1 MGRVLVTDGH
11 WRKTLALVRS
21 LGRKGIDVTVGERT
35 FLNTSFFSKYCYRR
49 IVYPSLRRYP
59 DQFIDFMMKEIKTN
73 HYECLY
79 PMEED
84 TLLLL
89 ARHRSEISK
98 YTYLLIPD
106 CQKIEFVRDK
116 GNLLRFAE
124 VHGIPI
130 PRTLYEP
137 PTPTPEP
144 CKVQGSGPIPIVVP
158 GSGLKPIVVQ
168 DSPAS
173 NVVQGLAS
181 QIDSIPIPAV
191 IKPRISSGSF
201 GIAYVRKREDLIPLY
216 QKVHAQ
222 YPFPLVQEWIPD
234 GGGTFGFSALFD
246 DGSNVKAAFIHKK
259 LRMYPIQGGPSTL
272 REGVEHP
279 QIMELGL
286 SLLKSL
292 NWTGVAMAEFK
303 VDPRDGIPKLME
315 VNPRFWGSLHLAI
328 LSGVNFPYLILKMA
342 RGDKFDPVLSYRIGK
357 RCRWLLLG
365 DILHFLNNPHRF
377 HLDPSF
383 FKFFDPDTSYDIIS
397 KEDPLPV
404 LGAMATF
411 STFLYDPE
419 MKRFLERR

>member
-1 MGRVLVTDGH
+1 MGVLVTDGH

-35 FLNTSFFSKYCYRR
+35 FLNTSFFSRYCSRR
-49 IVYPSLRRYP
+49 IVYPSPRRYP
-59 DQFIDFMMKEIKTN
+59 DQFIDFITKEIKEN
-73 HYECLY
+73 CYECLY
-79 PMEED
+79 PMEEE

-89 ARHRSEISK
+89 AQHRSEISK

-106 CQKIEFVRDK
+106 SQKIEFVRDK

-124 VHGIPI
+124 GHGIPT
-130 PRTLYEP
+130 PKTWYEP
-137 PTPTPEP
+137 PTLWSSKTYSTGQALP
-144 CKVQGSGPIPIVVP
+144 
-158 GSGLKPIVVQ
+158 L
-168 DSPAS
+168 
-173 NVVQGLAS
+173 
-181 QIDSIPIPAV
+181 DSIPLPAV

-216 QKVHAQ
+216 QKIHAQ

-246 DGSNVKAAFIHKK
+246 GGSNVKAAFIHKK

-279 QIMELGL
+279 QIMALGL

-328 LSGVNFPYLILKMA
+328 LSGVDFPYLILKMA
-342 RGDKFDPVLSYRIGK
+342 RGDQFDPVLSYRMGK
-357 RCRWLLLG
+357 RCRWLLFG
-365 DILHFLNNPHRF
+365 DILHFLNNPDRF

-383 FKFFDPDTSYDIIS
+383 FHFFEPDTAYDIIS
-397 KEDPLPV
+397 QEDPLPI

-419 MKRFLERR
+419 MKRFLQRR

>member
-1 MGRVLVTDGH
+1 MSSVLVTDGH

-35 FLNTSFFSKYCYRR
+35 FLNTSFFSKYCSRR
-49 IVYPSLRRYP
+49 IVYPSPRRYP
-59 DQFIDFMMKEIKTN
+59 DQFIDFILKEIKKN
-73 HYECLY
+73 HYECLF
-79 PMEED
+79 PMEEE
-84 TLLLL
+84 TLLLV
-89 ARHRSEISK
+89 ARHREAISRH
-98 YTYLLIPD
+98 TYLLIPD
-106 CQKIEFVRDK
+106 LDKIEFVRDK
-116 GNLLRFAE
+116 GNLIHFAGA
-124 VHGIPI
+124 HGIPI
-130 PRTLYEP
+130 PRTIYSLEN
-137 PTPTPEP
+137 PEP
-144 CKVQGSGPIPIVVP
+144 DMVQG
-158 GSGLKPIVVQ
+158 
-168 DSPAS
+168 
-173 NVVQGLAS
+173 
-181 QIDSIPIPAV
+181 PAV

-216 QKVHAQ
+216 QKVDAQ
-222 YPFPLVQEWIPD
+222 YPSPLVQEWVPD
-234 GGGTFGFSALFD
+234 GGGTFGVSALFD
-246 DGSNVKAAFIHKK
+246 NESNVKAAFVHKK
-259 LRMYPIQGGPSTL
+259 LRMYPVQGGPSTL
-272 REGVEHP
+272 REGVQHL

-328 LSGVNFPYLILKMA
+328 ISGVDFPYLILKMA
-342 RGDKFDPVLSYRIGK
+342 RGDQFDPVLDYTLGK
-357 RCRWLLLG
+357 RCRWLLFG

-383 FKFFDPDTSYDIIS
+383 FQFFDPDTSYDIIS
-397 KEDPLPV
+397 REDPLPI

>member
-1 MGRVLVTDGH
+1 MAGVLVTDGH

-35 FLNTSFFSKYCYRR
+35 FLNTSFFSKYCSRR
-49 IVYPSLRRYP
+49 IVYPSPRRYP
-59 DQFIDFMMKEIKTN
+59 DQFIEFITKEIKEN
-73 HYECLY
+73 RYECLY
-79 PMEED
+79 PMEEE

-89 ARHRSEISK
+89 AQHRSEISK

-106 CQKIEFVRDK
+106 SQKIEFVRDK

-124 VHGIPI
+124 AHGIPT
-130 PRTLYEP
+130 PLTFHSP
-137 PTPTPEP
+137 PTLSLPH
-144 CKVQGSGPIPIVVP
+144 QGG
-158 GSGLKPIVVQ
+158 GENGG
-168 DSPAS
+168 DSLDP
-173 NVVQGLAS
+173 
-181 QIDSIPIPAV
+181 DSIPIPAV

-246 DGSNVKAAFIHKK
+246 DGSNAKAAFIHKK

-328 LSGVNFPYLILKMA
+328 VSGVDFPYLILKMA
-342 RGDKFDPVLSYRIGK
+342 RGDKFDPVLSYMMGK
-357 RCRWLLLG
+357 QCRWLLLG
-365 DILHFLNNPHRF
+365 DILHFLSNAHRF
-377 HLDPSF
+377 RLDPSF
-383 FKFFDPDTSYDIIS
+383 FHFFDPDTSYDIIS
-397 KEDPLPV
+397 QEDPLPI

-411 STFLYDPE
+411 FTFLYDPE

>member
-1 MGRVLVTDGH
+1 MGVLVTDGH

-21 LGRKGIDVTVGERT
+21 LGRKGVHVTVGERT
-35 FLNTSFFSKYCYRR
+35 YLNTSFLSKYCGRR
-49 IVYPSLRRYP
+49 IVYPSPQRNP
-59 DQFIDFMMKEIKTN
+59 DQFIDFLLKDIKKN
-73 HYECLY
+73 HYECFF
-79 PMEED
+79 PMEEE

-89 ARHRSEISK
+89 AKRHSEISK
-98 YTYLLIPD
+98 YTYLLIPNL
-106 CQKIEFVRDK
+106 QKIEFVRDK
-116 GNLLRFAE
+116 GNLIEFAE
-124 VHGIPI
+124 MHGIPT
-130 PRTLYEP
+130 PKTLYDP
-137 PTPTPEP
+137 PTSTLPPWGGGE
-144 CKVQGSGPIPIVVP
+144 GEGY
-158 GSGLKPIVVQ
+158 
-168 DSPAS
+168 
-173 NVVQGLAS
+173 
-181 QIDSIPIPAV
+181 V

-246 DGSNVKAAFIHKK
+246 DGSNVKAAFVHKK

-272 REGVEHP
+272 REGVEHL

-286 SLLKSL
+286 FLLKSL

-328 LSGVNFPYLILKMA
+328 ISGVDFPYLILKMA
-342 RGDKFDPVLSYRIGK
+342 RGDQFDPVLGYTVGK
-357 RCRWLLLG
+357 RCRWLLFG
-365 DILHFLNNPHRF
+365 DILHFLSNPHRF

-383 FKFFDPDTSYDIIS
+383 FHFFDPDTSYDIIS
-397 KEDPLPV
+397 QEDPLPI

-419 MKRFLERR
+419 MKRFLQRR

>member
-1 MGRVLVTDGH
+1 MGVLVTDGH

-35 FLNTSFFSKYCYRR
+35 FLSTSFFSKYCSRR
-49 IVYPSLRRYP
+49 IVYPSPQRYP
-59 DQFIDFMMKEIKTN
+59 DQFVDFILKEIKKN
-73 HYECLY
+73 HYECLF
-79 PMEED
+79 PMEEE
-84 TLLLL
+84 TLLLV
-89 ARHRSEISK
+89 ARHREEISR

-106 CQKIEFVRDK
+106 LDKIEFVRDK

-124 VHGIPI
+124 SHGIPI
-130 PRTLYEP
+130 PKTIYSLEN
-137 PTPTPEP
+137 PEP
-144 CKVQGSGPIPIVVP
+144 DMVQG
-158 GSGLKPIVVQ
+158 
-168 DSPAS
+168 
-173 NVVQGLAS
+173 
-181 QIDSIPIPAV
+181 PAV

-201 GIAYVRKREDLIPLY
+201 GIAYVRKREDLISLY

-272 REGVEHP
+272 REGVLHS
-279 QIMELGL
+279 QIMEFGL

-292 NWTGVAMAEFK
+292 NWIGVAMAEFK

-328 LSGVNFPYLILKMA
+328 ISGVDFPYLILKMA
-342 RGDKFDPVLSYRIGK
+342 RGDKFDPVLSYTVGK

-377 HLDPSF
+377 HLEPPF
-383 FKFFDPDTSYDIIS
+383 FHFFDPDTSYDIIS
-397 KEDPLPV
+397 QEDPLPI

-411 STFLYDPE
+411 FTFLYDPE

>member
-1 MGRVLVTDGH
+1 MGVLVTDGH

-35 FLNTSFFSKYCYRR
+35 FLNTSFFSKYCSRH
-49 IVYPSLRRYP
+49 IVYPSPRRHP
-59 DQFIDFMMKEIKTN
+59 DQFIDFITKEIKEN
-73 HYECLY
+73 RYECLY
-79 PMEED
+79 PMEEE

-89 ARHRSEISK
+89 AHHRSEISK
-98 YTYLLIPD
+98 YTSLLIPD
-106 CQKIEFVRDK
+106 SQKIEFVRDK

-124 VHGIPI
+124 AHGIPI
-130 PRTLYEP
+130 PKTIFSLEN
-137 PTPTPEP
+137 PEP
-144 CKVQGSGPIPIVVP
+144 DMVQG
-158 GSGLKPIVVQ
+158 
-168 DSPAS
+168 
-173 NVVQGLAS
+173 
-181 QIDSIPIPAV
+181 PAV

-246 DGSNVKAAFIHKK
+246 DGSNVKAAFVHKK

-272 REGVEHP
+272 REGVEHL

-286 SLLKSL
+286 FLLKSL

-328 LSGVNFPYLILKMA
+328 ISGVDFPYLILKMA
-342 RGDKFDPVLSYRIGK
+342 RGDQFDPVLGYTVGK
-357 RCRWLLLG
+357 RCRWLLFG
-365 DILHFLNNPHRF
+365 DILHFLSNPHRF

-383 FKFFDPDTSYDIIS
+383 FHFFDPDTSYDIIS
-397 KEDPLPV
+397 QEDPLPI

-419 MKRFLERR
+419 MKRFLQRR

>member
-1 MGRVLVTDGH
+1 MGVLVTDGH

-35 FLNTSFFSKYCYRR
+35 FLNTSFFSKYCSRR
-49 IVYPSLRRYP
+49 IVYPSPRRYP
-59 DQFIDFMMKEIKTN
+59 DQFIDFITKEIKEN

-79 PMEED
+79 PMEEE

-89 ARHRSEISK
+89 AQHRSEISK
-98 YTYLLIPD
+98 YTYLLVPD
-106 CQKIEFVRDK
+106 SQKIEFVRDK

-124 VHGIPI
+124 AHGIPM
-130 PRTLYEP
+130 PKTFYEP
-137 PTPTPEP
+137 PTSTLPPWGGGE
-144 CKVQGSGPIPIVVP
+144 GEGY
-158 GSGLKPIVVQ
+158 
-168 DSPAS
+168 
-173 NVVQGLAS
+173 
-181 QIDSIPIPAV
+181 V

-246 DGSNVKAAFIHKK
+246 DGSNVKAAFIHEK

-272 REGVEHP
+272 REGVEHL

-292 NWTGVAMAEFK
+292 DWTGVAMAEFK

-328 LSGVNFPYLILKMA
+328 ISGVDFPYLILKMA
-342 RGDKFDPVLSYRIGK
+342 RGDQFDPVLSYMMGK
-357 RCRWLLLG
+357 RCRWLLFG
-365 DILHFLNNPHRF
+365 DILHFLSNPHRF

-383 FKFFDPDTSYDIIS
+383 FHFFDPDTSYDIIS
-397 KEDPLPV
+397 QEDPLPI